1 MLGDRVFSL
10 VLCHSFPIFLL
21 SLGYTAIVPLRP
33 SSLELILLLPLRVQE
48 LINLSNVP
56 CSEFSDEGR
65 RKRLQ
70 LWLSSKN
77 KTDRAGGT
85 WEQSLV

>member
-21 SLGYTAIVPLRP
+21 SLGYTAIVSLRP

-56 CSEFSDEGR
+56 CSEFSDWR

-77 KTDRAGGT
+77 NTDRAGGT